1 MQVAPAIQKEKHRTE
16 LSNRTNGQKFTWT
29 KIARLNWAWSFKN
42 LNLFAPRSGFTVI
55 LSGCWLICTHGYSL
69 GCHKPTEKLLHAFF
83 SWKQPLNQRQINVRA
98 IRIAFNC
105 CKYHQLPINN
115 RIYSIR
121 NWAQSE
127 NTLTETDWET
137 NTQFSKLIDSHIHN
151 VLVLMTR
158 YCEVKFVVELLFWSI
173 AHEHLPIYRQRE
185 NYKNNFIC
193 ER

>member
-1 MQVAPAIQKEKHRTE
+1 MQVAPAIQKEKHRTK
-16 LSNRTNGQKFTWT
+16 LSNKTNGQKFTWT

-42 LNLFAPRSGFTVI
+42 LNLFAPRSGFTLI

-98 IRIAFNC
+98 IRIAFKC

-115 RIYSIR
+115 HIYSIR
-121 NWAQSE
+121 NWARSE

-137 NTQFSKLIDSHIHN
+137 THNSRNWLIP
-151 VLVLMTR
+151 TFTT
-158 YCEVKFVVELLFWSI
+158 CLFWWLDI
-173 AHEHLPIYRQRE
+173 AKWNSLLSCCFLKHRTWTFTDLSATR
-185 NYKNNFIC
+185 KL
-193 ER
+193 